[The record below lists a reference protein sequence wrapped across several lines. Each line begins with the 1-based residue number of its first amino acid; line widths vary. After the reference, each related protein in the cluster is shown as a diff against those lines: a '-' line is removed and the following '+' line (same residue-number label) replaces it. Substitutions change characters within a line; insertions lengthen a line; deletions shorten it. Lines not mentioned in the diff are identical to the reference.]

1 MYGYV
6 SGYYGVVRTDV
17 ALAETNIAKTM
28 QIVKHLMVL
37 NALASTIETLIRQGL
52 WEDDEEDAF
61 LLAILSRMGRNSVLV
76 PALSN
81 FLSRYS
87 STTALE
93 DVVKKGRQSAEYG
106 WQSYDFESGKVDGE
120 KAQKAAIKA
129 LQALGFAKGV
139 PGMVQADKAIS
150 VYEED
155 DDPTMFEYLITG
167 PDDDN

>member
-1 MYGYV
+1 
-6 SGYYGVVRTDV
+6 
-17 ALAETNIAKTM
+17 
-28 QIVKHLMVL
+28 
-37 NALASTIETLIRQGL
+37 
-52 WEDDEEDAF
+52 
-61 LLAILSRMGRNSVLV
+61 MGRNSVLV

-106 WQSYDFESGKVDGE
+106 WKSYDFESGEIDGE
-120 KAQKAAIKA
+120 KAQKAAMKA
-129 LQALGFAKGV
+129 LQAFGFAAGV
-139 PGMVQADKAIS
+139 PGMTQMDRVIS

-155 DDPTMFEYLITG
+155 DDPTLPEYLITG